1 MFRQINKFAKTNSEF
16 LSLRPRYTQDVKE
29 LRGSVDMAIDW
40 EATHGLLM
48 QAPKLS
54 HAISNAD
61 WVQTALVPAPV
72 SLAPSPIPRAE
83 FEKVVALQPVLNQL
97 FDSIARDHDFLV
109 STLESLGTADEF
121 TTRIFSM
128 YMKQYVMKV
137 EKPAVV
143 GIHRSD
149 YLIHAPAN
157 EPDASPQAK
166 QVEFNTIASSF
177 ASLSAIVGDF
187 HRFMLERTGF
197 QGLLKEGQVEMN
209 QLPENESLTSI
220 GDGIAVGFE
229 LYGTPSAVVAMVIQP
244 DERNVYDQRW
254 IEERLWKRHNIRVVR
269 LSFADILD
277 QCSIR
282 EDNRLFAG
290 DTEIAV
296 AYYRAGY
303 APTDFPTEKEW
314 EGRWLVEKSRAIPIP
329 NLAYHLAGCKKIQ
342 QVLAQPGV
350 VERFVSDEETA
361 RRVRECFVGL
371 YPLDDS
377 EEGQQAY
384 EMALKSPA
392 NYVAKPQREGG
403 GYNSYGEDIPKLLCG
418 MSVEERRGYILME
431 LIKAPGF
438 DSMLLRNGQLVPAE
452 VVSELGIY
460 GIWVSDS
467 KGDMVV
473 NRHGGHLLRTKA
485 SNVHEGGV
493 AAGFAVIDSPL
504 LV

>member
-1 MFRQINKFAKTNSEF
+1 MFRQIDKFAKTNGEF

-29 LRGSVDMAIDW
+29 LRACVDMAVDW

-54 HAISNAD
+54 HVVNNAD
-61 WVQTALVPAPV
+61 WLQTAVVPAPV

-83 FEKVVALQPVLNQL
+83 FEKVVALQPVLNLL
-97 FDSIARDHDFLV
+97 FDSVARDHDFLV

-121 TTRIFSM
+121 TSRIFSM
-128 YMKQYVMKV
+128 YMKQYEMRM

-229 LYGTPSAVVAMVIQP
+229 LYGTPSAVVAMIIQP

-254 IEERLWKRHNIRVVR
+254 IEEGLWKR
-269 LSFADILD
+269 
-277 QCSIR
+277 
-282 EDNRLFAG
+282 G

-371 YPLDDS
+371 HPLDNS

-384 EMALKSPA
+384 EMALKFPA

-403 GYNSYGEDIPKLLCG
+403 GYNSYGEDIPKLLSG

-431 LIKAPGF
+431 LIQAPGF
-438 DSMLLRNGQLVPAE
+438 DSILLRNGQLVPAE

-460 GIWVSDS
+460 GIWVSNS
-467 KGDMVV
+467 KGDIVV

-485 SNVHEGGV
+485 SNVREGGV